1 MPTPVVIHDP
11 DSELRPKPRA
21 LINFANDAV
30 ATSLESFMSLSG
42 ATTTRTDTSRAIPF
56 NHNMTGT
63 TDMDDISTSPRLLGY
78 VFSCISSVVSMISST
93 IFYRRGI
100 TEVSPSG
107 LDDYGDSIGAQFTA
121 EELAKVEDR
130 LEDMTETY
138 HLFFGRGG
146 IIVQRWKLFGSIAIS
161 GLLTFITLLVVIAH
175 FDSICCP
182 KKFRIF
188 FRDGSKGERSLI
200 FALIMLSVVAL
211 HTSTSKFSVGEAQ
224 ANVYFS
230 TWTNFASCVA
240 NYEVWRKGSG
250 RNHTFQNIIFDTDI
264 QMKRYWL
271 MISITSTITFLSTL
285 DYFVNNNFIEDRQN
299 LDCLDIG
306 WANLWIWVS
315 LASVVLCWGVLL
327 VHRYLH
333 AEMIMRIMEIFV
345 ALAHI
350 GGYGLVIAR
359 ATGGRLDQVTCPSN
373 LYFGMWA
380 TFFTSVWIFSST
392 IRKFGKAYFLGD
404 PTIL

>member
-11 DSELRPKPRA
+11 DSELRPKPQT
-21 LINFANDAV
+21 LVNFANDAV
-30 ATSLESFMSLSG
+30 ATSLESFITLSG
-42 ATTTRTDTSRAIPF
+42 VTTTRTDTSRAIPF

-188 FRDGSKGERSLI
+188 FRE
-200 FALIMLSVVAL
+200 
-211 HTSTSKFSVGEAQ
+211 
-224 ANVYFS
+224 
-230 TWTNFASCVA
+230 
-240 NYEVWRKGSG
+240 
-250 RNHTFQNIIFDTDI
+250 
-264 QMKRYWL
+264 
-271 MISITSTITFLSTL
+271 
-285 DYFVNNNFIEDRQN
+285 
-299 LDCLDIG
+299 
-306 WANLWIWVS
+306 
-315 LASVVLCWGVLL
+315 
-327 VHRYLH
+327 
-333 AEMIMRIMEIFV
+333 
-345 ALAHI
+345 
-350 GGYGLVIAR
+350 
-359 ATGGRLDQVTCPSN
+359 
-373 LYFGMWA
+373 
-380 TFFTSVWIFSST
+380 
-392 IRKFGKAYFLGD
+392 
-404 PTIL
+404 